1 MYQVT
6 RTVIKKTEYPEYCS
20 YFSALGMFST
30 NLYNA
35 GLFRVRQNFTIR
47 GKEHPSDL
55 ELQVQKEIELTVKEK
70 HTKKPK
76 SCLSYE
82 FLEKLMRVTENPD
95 FFAGLPMQLAQ
106 NVIKQAC
113 RDFKSW
119 IASVKEYKKSP
130 DKFLGFP
137 QMPRYKKKAS
147 VSGLHFTNQ
156 DCVIYNQNGKFYLK
170 FPHIHGEYLP
180 IGYVSGS
187 LKEVRVKPYYGNFL
201 VICVYETET
210 TEPLPENGNACGID
224 FGISNIVALVSNTQ
238 KCMLYKGGA
247 LKALNQWYNKQ
258 EPLPENGNACGID
271 FGISNIVAL
280 VSNTQKCM
288 LYKGGAL
295 KALNQWYNK
304 QRAYYQSIAMQG
316 HDVKKAKRLG
326 LLHTKRL
333 EQLNRDRSQFF
344 HDALHKI
351 ASDVVNFCLQ
361 NDIRTI
367 VLGKNKNWKQNA
379 NIGRK
384 NNQTFV
390 QMPIATLSYFIK
402 YKAEANGLLVVEQEE
417 SYTSKASLVDGDNIP
432 VYGENTSTTFSGER
446 MSRGLYCT
454 KDQMVINADLNGAG
468 NILRK
473 AYPSAFNGVTDYNF
487 LNKMIVKKYNTMYSS
502 NG

>member
-258 EPLPENGNACGID
+258 
-271 FGISNIVAL
+271 
-280 VSNTQKCM
+280 
-288 LYKGGAL
+288 
-295 KALNQWYNK
+295 
-304 QRAYYQSIAMQG
+304 RAYYQSIAMQG
-316 HDVKKAKRLG
+316 HDVKKAKSLG

-432 VYGENTSTTFSGER
+432 VYGENTSTQKIKWLLMLT
-446 MSRGLYCT
+446 
-454 KDQMVINADLNGAG
+454 
-468 NILRK
+468 
-473 AYPSAFNGVTDYNF
+473 
-487 LNKMIVKKYNTMYSS
+487 
-502 NG
+502 

>member
-258 EPLPENGNACGID
+258 
-271 FGISNIVAL
+271 
-280 VSNTQKCM
+280 
-288 LYKGGAL
+288 
-295 KALNQWYNK
+295 
-304 QRAYYQSIAMQG
+304 RAYYQSIAMQG

>member
-20 YFSALGMFST
+20 YFSALGMLST

-35 GLFRVRQNFTIR
+35 GLFRVRQNFTIC

-130 DKFLGFP
+130 DKFLGSP

-187 LKEVRVKPYYGNFL
+187 LKEVRIKPYYGNFL

-210 TEPLPENGNACGID
+210 I
-224 FGISNIVALVSNTQ
+224 
-238 KCMLYKGGA
+238 
-247 LKALNQWYNKQ
+247 

>member
-1 MYQVT
+1 M
-6 RTVIKKTEYPEYCS
+6 
-20 YFSALGMFST
+20 
-30 NLYNA
+30 
-35 GLFRVRQNFTIR
+35 RQNFTIR

-95 FFAGLPMQLAQ
+95 VFAGLPMQLAQ

-210 TEPLPENGNACGID
+210 T
-224 FGISNIVALVSNTQ
+224 
-238 KCMLYKGGA
+238 
-247 LKALNQWYNKQ
+247 